1 MRIVFAGTP
10 DTALATLERLHT
22 DHEIIAVITRPDAPR
37 GRKREMTQ
45 SEIADRATQLGLR
58 VIKISTF
65 TDEVISQLRAY
76 KPDLG
81 IVVAFGALIPQRVLD
96 LPRLGWINLHFSKL
110 PEWRGASPLQRDII
124 SGAKSAHLTVFELV
138 AQLDAGDILGVCDT
152 QLGAH
157 ETSGVALRRLALE
170 GADLVY
176 NIVTQLEAGGI
187 VATPQRGP
195 ATYAPKLSTSE
206 AQLSSRSPIETAYNL
221 YRGVTPEPG
230 AWVASASGRLKIIDC
245 APTRDLFVHTGRVS
259 MDKNLVAL
267 GFADGALALSRVQPA
282 GKQVMSA
289 REWVRGIH
297 SLNDWT
303 FE

>member
-10 DTALATLERLHT
+10 DTAVATLERIHAH
-22 DHEIIAVITRPDAPR
+22 HEIVAVITRPDAPR

-45 SEIADRATQLGLR
+45 SEIAERATELGLR
-58 VIKISTF
+58 VIKMTTF
-65 TDEVISQLRAY
+65 NDEVISQLREY

-81 IVVAFGALIPQRVLD
+81 IVVAFGALIPQPVLD

-124 SGAKSAHLTVFELV
+124 AGAKSAHLTVFELV
-138 AQLDAGDILGVCDT
+138 AQLDAGDILGSCET
-152 QLGAH
+152 PLGAH

-176 NIVTQLEAGGI
+176 NIVERLEAGDI

-206 AQLSSRSPIETAYNL
+206 AQLSSRNPIETAYNL

-282 GKQVMSA
+282 GKQIMSA